1 MLNSN
6 FFPSLLPNYLIERY
20 KKWKNKDYKTNQNLF
35 ETLYKDGQKPHSLL
49 IGCSDSRVNMLEIFK
64 ANPGEFFVHRHIAA
78 LVPKYNKKNSPCAL
92 LASLEYAVCFLKV
105 KNILVVGHSRC
116 GGVKNYFCNFN
127 KKKEIVDKKYK
138 GLNNWLNAMKP
149 LGKELKGDP
158 NEYNY
163 EMLEKKTVLLS
174 MQNLISYPFV
184 NDCIKNKKIVIYGLW
199 QNIKTGDLEVYNVKN
214 KKFEQ
219 V

>member
-1 MLNSN
+1 MFNSN
-6 FFPSLLPNYLIERY
+6 PFPSLLPSYLIERY
-20 KKWKNKDYKTNQNLF
+20 KKWKNKEYKTKKKLF

-64 ANPGEFFVHRHIAA
+64 ASPGELFVHRHIAA
-78 LVPKYNKKNSPCAL
+78 LVPKYNKKNSLCAL
-92 LASLEYAVCFLKV
+92 LATLEYAVCFLEV

-127 KKKEIVDKKYK
+127 KKKEIVDKKHK
-138 GLNNWLNAMKP
+138 GLNNWLNSMKP
-149 LGKELKGDP
+149 IGKALKGDP

-163 EMLEKKTVLLS
+163 ETLEKKTVLLS

-184 NDCIKNKKIVIYGLW
+184 DDYIKNKKLVICGLW
-199 QNIKTGDLEVYNVKN
+199 HNIKTGDLEVYNVKN

>member
-1 MLNSN
+1 MINSN
-6 FFPSLLPNYLIERY
+6 PLPSLLPTFLIERY
-20 KKWKNKDYKTNQNLF
+20 KKWKNKEYNTNKKLF

-64 ANPGEFFVHRHIAA
+64 ASPGELFVHRHIAA
-78 LVPKYNKKNSPCAL
+78 LVPKYNKKNSLCAL
-92 LASLEYAVCFLKV
+92 LATLEYAVCFLEV

-127 KKKEIVDKKYK
+127 KKKEMVDKKHK
-138 GLNNWLNAMKP
+138 GLNNWLNLMKP
-149 LGKELKGDP
+149 IGKVLKGDP

-163 EMLEKKTVLLS
+163 ETLEKKTVLLS

-184 NDCIKNKKIVIYGLW
+184 DDYIKNKKLVICGLW
-199 QNIKTGDLEVYNVKN
+199 HNIKTGDLEVYNVKN

>member
-1 MLNSN
+1 MFNSN
-6 FFPSLLPNYLIERY
+6 SFPSLLPSYLIERY
-20 KKWKNKDYKTNQNLF
+20 KKWKNKDYKTKKKLF
-35 ETLYKDGQKPHSLL
+35 ETLYKDGQTPHSLL

-64 ANPGEFFVHRHIAA
+64 ANPGELFIHRHIAA
-78 LVPKYNKKNSPCAL
+78 LVPKYNKNNLCAL
-92 LASLEYAVCFLKV
+92 LATLEYAVYFLEV

-138 GLNNWLNAMKP
+138 GLNSWLNSMKP

-174 MQNLISYPFV
+174 IQNLISYPFI
-184 NDCIKNKKIVIYGLW
+184 DDYIKNKKLVICGLW
-199 QNIKTGDLEVYNVKN
+199 HNIKTGDLEVYNVKN